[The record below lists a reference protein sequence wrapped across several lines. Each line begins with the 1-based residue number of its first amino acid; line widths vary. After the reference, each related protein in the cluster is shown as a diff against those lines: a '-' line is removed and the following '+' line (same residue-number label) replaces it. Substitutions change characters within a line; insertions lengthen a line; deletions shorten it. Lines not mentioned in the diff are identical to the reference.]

1 MINITLKL
9 GGDIIIVKV
18 ERSCIAF
25 CDVSI
30 GQYTTIEGLK
40 LNRAG
45 VIKEF
50 PDLDDD
56 DEWRLKAIERFKKH
70 VSKLKTEKEKAKY
83 VAEDLTKFGYEVIMY
98 QRNGFRPQKTL

>member
-9 GGDIIIVKV
+9 GNDIIIVKV
-18 ERSCIAF
+18 EGNCIAF
-25 CDVSI
+25 CDINI

-40 LNRAG
+40 LNRVG

-56 DEWRLKAIERFKKH
+56 DEWRLKAIERFKEH
-70 VSKLKTEKEKAKY
+70 ISILRTEIDKAKY
-83 VAEDLTKFGYEVIMY
+83 VAEDLTKYGYEVMMY